1 MATWQ
6 RHRDLLS
13 NSGSLVA
20 TTAVSSLLGF
30 AFWAVA
36 ARLYDQQAVGY
47 GSAAVSAMTLIG
59 TIGMFGLGTFLIGEL
74 ARRRARG
81 GLVSAALIASGLGS
95 LVLGLGFAILAPHFS
110 GRLEETG
117 GRPDRMAIFAVGVAL
132 TGATLVFDE
141 ATIGLLRGGLQ
152 LSRNAAFAV
161 AKLLALLAVPLV
173 LRGELGVGIM
183 LAWTVGTAASMVPVA
198 IRLRLTGVRVIHRPD
213 WAVLRGLGKTVA
225 AHNWLNLSI
234 AVPITVMPVL
244 VTVVVSASANA
255 AFYPAW
261 MLKNFLYTVPWAC
274 AMVLFAVAAAT
285 PQLIAEKLR
294 FVLKLSLVFGL
305 PAMAVLIVGAG
316 PLLSLFGASYARE
329 ATWPMQLLV
338 LSYLPALPKILYIAV
353 CRADGKITRAA
364 VVLTIFAAA
373 EIIAAVI
380 GGIVGGL
387 TGVAFLYLV
396 VSIVEGAVTAPA
408 VIRTAAGSK
417 RDRRAKAGPGA
428 IRDPVPTGQIAGSA
442 TSAVPMLAAP
452 EPKGLARPNDD
463 RRHVS
468 DT

>member
-1 MATWQ
+1 
-6 RHRDLLS
+6 
-13 NSGSLVA
+13 V
-20 TTAVSSLLGF
+20 GF

-74 ARRRARG
+74 ARSGARG
-81 GLVSAALIASGLGS
+81 GLVSAALIASGVGS
-95 LVLGLGFAILAPHFS
+95 LVLGLGFAIAAPHFS
-110 GRLEETG
+110 GRLAETG
-117 GRPDRMAIFAVGVAL
+117 GRPDRMAIFAIGVAL

-152 LSRNAAFAV
+152 LSRNFAFSV
-161 AKLLALLAVPLV
+161 AKLLALLAVPFV
-173 LRGELGVGIM
+173 LRGELGIGIM

-198 IRLRLTGVRVIHRPD
+198 IRLRLTGVRMVHRPD

-285 PQLIAEKLR
+285 PELIAEKLR

-305 PAMAVLIVGAG
+305 PAMVALELGAG
-316 PLLSLFGASYARE
+316 SALRLFGASYARE

-353 CRADGKITRAA
+353 CRAAGKITRAA
-364 VVLTIFAAA
+364 VVLTTFAAI

-380 GGIVGGL
+380 GGVVDGL
-387 TGVAFLYLV
+387 TGVAFAYLV
-396 VSIVEGAVTAPA
+396 VCIVEGAATAPA
-408 VIRTAAGSK
+408 VIRAAAGSH
-417 RDRRAKAGPGA
+417 RGTTARPGPGA
-428 IRDPVPTGQIAGSA
+428 IRDPVPASQTAGSA
-442 TSAVPMLAAP
+442 ASAVPMPAAP
-452 EPKGLARPNDD
+452 EPKGLNPSNDD
-463 RRHVS
+463 RA
-468 DT
+468 T